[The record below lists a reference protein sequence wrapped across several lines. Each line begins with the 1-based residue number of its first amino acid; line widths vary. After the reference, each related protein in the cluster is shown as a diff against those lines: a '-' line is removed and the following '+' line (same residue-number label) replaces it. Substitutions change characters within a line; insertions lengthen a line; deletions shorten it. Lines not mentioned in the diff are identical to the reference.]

1 MNTSAIN
8 ARLLQLSATIAACL
22 LAAPGWAAEPPRP
35 VEGGTGVPFGHGG
48 EVGSLAQVTGAL
60 LLVVMGIFVVIW
72 LLRRLSSLPT
82 GGGSG
87 LRVVGGLALGTKERI
102 LLVEVGETQLLVGV
116 TPGRLST
123 LHVLDK
129 PVFLPGRPS
138 GKPPS
143 FAERLSK
150 ALHGGQRQ

>member
-1 MNTSAIN
+1 
-8 ARLLQLSATIAACL
+8 
-22 LAAPGWAAEPPRP
+22 
-35 VEGGTGVPFGHGG
+35 
-48 EVGSLAQVTGAL
+48 
-60 LLVVMGIFVVIW
+60 
-72 LLRRLSSLPT
+72 LRRLSSLPT